1 LKVVFREKKQA
12 ESSRN
17 ENRRLTDTAPNWIEE
32 MKQAHR
38 NLNEL
43 GYIDKIGVFKLQ
55 ISSSDILV
63 RVYCR
68 LQIKKKLYK
77 VLFNNNTFTQPK
89 LWAFINVCEVRCP
102 MQISSKKYKRSIIR
116 YG

>member
-1 LKVVFREKKQA
+1 VKKKQQA

-63 RVYCR
+63 RVYCTNKR
-68 LQIKKKLYK
+68 KLYK

-89 LWAFINVCEVRCP
+89 L
-102 MQISSKKYKRSIIR
+102 
-116 YG
+116 